1 VGLFDGLY
9 VGYQVSPKWSVRRCR
24 RLPAYTSYSGF
35 PAIRNSARSP
45 RSWIL
50 SITPWIFDGYIFD
63 ETNGGDTERR
73 SVGFQTRYSWA
84 GRTAVLLADYDI
96 AFRQLNSVT
105 LIGNAKVGASWCW
118 ASMRII
124 GAARNCS

>member
-1 VGLFDGLY
+1 MVGE
-9 VGYQVSPKWSVRRCR
+9 RCR

-35 PAIRNSARSP
+35 QQSEIRHAHAELDPFNHA
-45 RSWIL
+45 
-50 SITPWIFDGYIFD
+50 WIFDGYIFD

-73 SVGFQTRYSWA
+73 SVGFQTRYS
-84 GRTAVLLADYDI
+84 VADALPCCSPTTTF

-105 LIGNAKVGASWCW
+105 LIGNARWARPGCW

-124 GAARNCS
+124 AQPATAVEQCIIGQTVQDLRSL